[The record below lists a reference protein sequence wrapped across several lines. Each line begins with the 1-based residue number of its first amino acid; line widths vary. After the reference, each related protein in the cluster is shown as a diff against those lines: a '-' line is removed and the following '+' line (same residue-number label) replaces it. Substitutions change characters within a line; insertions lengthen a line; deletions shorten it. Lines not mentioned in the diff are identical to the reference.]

1 MMNWMPA
8 ARSDQM
14 PTLGKMRRP
23 RLGRSIQ
30 RDRLFIELDGTE
42 SVPGL
47 WIAGPAGFGK
57 STLIATYLEARALRS
72 GWLQLDPGDAD
83 PATFAHFLGETAAA
97 LAPRKPHRLPL
108 PTADDLR
115 DVPAFIRRCFRRL
128 AQALDGPWVLVL
140 DNIQELDSLPT
151 LHAGIAAA
159 LSEMPEGWRL
169 IAISREPPPAA
180 YARAM
185 AGQQLVCIQARAL
198 RFTPTETQALLDL
211 HGRPWSAESLCE
223 TTGGWAAAM
232 ILMLAARTGL
242 ASPHPTGAGSA
253 PKTVFDLFAGEVMDA
268 FAPWQRCALMRMAFL
283 PSVTAAMAASVSGEP
298 RVETLLEDLARR
310 SLFTD
315 RRGDAPAVYTFHALF
330 GEYLRTRAAAEFSP
344 DTLRAL
350 RADAA
355 GLLITAGHAD
365 AALGQ
370 LVEAQEWAKALQLL
384 ASHAGK
390 FMAQGRSTIVRRAVS
405 AMPEPWRSAPRACY
419 WLGFCNLAIDPDAA
433 LRQLQSAHDG
443 FLAEGDEQGAFEAAA
458 AAADAIIFQGA
469 NYDALAPWLPV
480 LERLAPGYLA
490 SRDAALDLRVLPGL
504 LAAFVHRDPGH
515 ALTAPLA
522 DAAEHMLDEPLGATQ
537 RILLGSLALYLL
549 WTGQTPRL
557 DRILAKI
564 DRLCADQDAAPA
576 TLLRWYGVGVL
587 VRSLLGRIDEAMDCA
602 TRALALAQIGP
613 APMRVKAHLMLVL
626 AAESARDAEL
636 ARAHLAESAGLL
648 AAGNPVDVTTYEF
661 QRGMLML
668 LDKDWHAAAQLMR
681 SAVTSGRHS
690 GWPLRE
696 HIALIGQ
703 ALAATQV
710 DSFDEAE
717 TALKAVFEHRFHAV
731 CRWHHWIAALVEAN
745 LADRRG
751 DEPRAVAAVRRGF
764 AVGQACGFDFGP
776 MPYCCGDMMSRLAA
790 LALAHD
796 IDTPFVQQMVRR
808 HALPAP
814 PGAPASWPWPVR
826 IRTLG
831 AFGIE
836 REGGAAQASRKES
849 RKPLDLLKL
858 LLALGGE
865 NVPVGRL
872 CAALWPDAVGD
883 AARNSF
889 DNTLHRLRKLLG
901 GDGRVTL
908 RAGSLSLDAANC
920 WTDCAALADCLAAP
934 PAVERD
940 GDLRPVTAWI
950 DRVLALYRGPFLCG
964 DDELPDVLVA
974 RERIEAR
981 VTRQVAALGDRLEA
995 TDRHAAALHLYQRL
1009 VEQQP
1014 LAEKMVRRLMSC
1026 LLHLGQRA
1034 EALAAYRRCRQQL
1047 SVVLGVRPAA
1057 ETEAIAAQL
1066 RNL

>member
-1 MMNWMPA
+1 MMNLMCA
-8 ARSDQM
+8 ARACQT

-23 RLGRSIQ
+23 RLGRPIQ
-30 RDRLFIELDGTE
+30 RDRLFIALDATA
-42 SVPGL
+42 SAPGL

-57 STLIATYLEARALRS
+57 STLIATYLDARGLSS
-72 GWLQLDPGDAD
+72 GWLQLDTGDAD
-83 PATFAHFLGETAAA
+83 PATFAHFLGETTAAM
-97 LAPRKPHRLPL
+97 APGKPHRLPL
-108 PTADDLR
+108 PNADDLR
-115 DVPAFIRRCFRRL
+115 DVPTFIRRCFRHL
-128 AQALDGPWVLVL
+128 TQAHDGPCVLVL
-140 DNIQELDSLPT
+140 DNIQALDSLPA

-159 LSEMPEGWRL
+159 ISEMPEGWRL
-169 IAISREPPPAA
+169 IAISREPPPPA
-180 YARAM
+180 YARVM
-185 AGQQLVCIQARAL
+185 ACQQLVCMEASAL
-198 RFTPTETQALLDL
+198 RFTPAETQALLDL
-211 HGRPWSAESLCE
+211 HGRPWSAQALCE
-223 TTGGWAAAM
+223 TTDGWAAAM
-232 ILMLAARTGL
+232 ILMLAARTEL
-242 ASPHPTGAGSA
+242 TPPHPPGAAST
-253 PKTVFDLFAGEVMDA
+253 PKMVFDLFAGEVMAA
-268 FAPWQRCALMRMAFL
+268 FAPWQRHALMRTAFL
-283 PSVTAAMAASVSGEP
+283 PSFTATMAASVSGEP

-315 RRGDAPAVYTFHALF
+315 RRGTVPAIYTFHALF
-330 GEYLRTRAAAEFSP
+330 SDFLRSQAQAELPPATLRT
-344 DTLRAL
+344 LRV
-350 RADAA
+350 DAA
-355 GLLITAGHAD
+355 GLLIAAGHAD
-365 AALGQ
+365 AAIGQ
-370 LVEAQEWAKALQLL
+370 LVDGQEWARVLQLL
-384 ASHAGK
+384 ASHAGE
-390 FMAQGRSTIVRRAVS
+390 FVAQGRQATVRQAVS
-405 AMPEPWRSAPRACY
+405 AMPEPWRNTPQACY
-419 WLGFCNLAIDPDAA
+419 WLGFCNLSIDPEAA
-433 LRQLQSAHDG
+433 LRQLQLAHDG
-443 FLAEGDEQGAFEAAA
+443 FLADGNEQGAFEAAA

-469 NYDALAPWLPV
+469 NYDALAPWLPL
-480 LERLAPGYLA
+480 LERWAPNYLA
-490 SRDAALDLRVLPGL
+490 ARDAALDLRVLPGL

-515 ALTAPLA
+515 ALTAELA

-564 DRLCADQDAAPA
+564 DRMCAAQDTAAA

-587 VRSLLGRIDEAMDCA
+587 VRSLLGHLDAAMDGA
-602 TRALALAQIGP
+602 SRALALAQNGP
-613 APMRVKAHLMLVL
+613 APMRVKAHLMMVL

-636 ARAHLAESAGLL
+636 ARRHLAESAGLL
-648 AAGNPVDVTTYEF
+648 AAGNKVDVTTYEF
-661 QRGMLML
+661 QRGLLML

-681 SAVTSGRHS
+681 LAVSSGRAS

-703 ALAATQV
+703 TLAATQV

-717 TALKAVFEHRFHAV
+717 TALAAVFAHRFYAV

-751 DEPRAVAAVRRGF
+751 DEARAVAALRRGF
-764 AVGQACGFDFGP
+764 AVGRACGFDFGP

-808 HALPAP
+808 HGLPAP
-814 PGAPASWPWPVR
+814 PGAPANWPWPVR

-831 AFGIE
+831 SFSIE
-836 REGGAAQASRKES
+836 QEGGAAPASRKES

-872 CAALWPDAVGD
+872 CASLWPEAPGD

-908 RAGSLSLDAANC
+908 RAGGLSLDAATC
-920 WTDCAALADCLAAP
+920 WTDCAALADWLAAP
-934 PAVERD
+934 PAVEPD
-940 GDLRPVTAWI
+940 GDPSRVSAWI
-950 DRVLALYRGPFLCG
+950 DGVLALYQGPFLVG
-964 DDELPDVLVA
+964 EDELNDVLVA

-981 VTRQVAALGDRLEA
+981 LTRQVAALGDQLEA
-995 TDRHAAALHLYQRL
+995 MGQHAAAVRLYQRL

-1014 LAEKMVRRLMSC
+1014 LAEDMVRRLMAC
-1026 LLHLGQRA
+1026 LLNLGQRA
-1034 EALAAYRRCRQQL
+1034 EALAVYRRLRQQL
-1047 SVVLGVRPAA
+1047 SVVLGVRPAT
-1057 ETEAIAAQL
+1057 ETQAIAAQL

>member
-1 MMNWMPA
+1 MCA
-8 ARSDQM
+8 ARSAQT

-30 RDRLFIELDGTE
+30 RDRLFTEIDGMA
-42 SVPGL
+42 SVPGV
-47 WIAGPAGFGK
+47 WIAAPAGFGK
-57 STLIATYLEARALRS
+57 STLIATYLEARALKS
-72 GWLQLDPGDAD
+72 AWLQLDSGDAD
-83 PATFAHFLGETAAA
+83 PATFAHFLGESAA
-97 LAPRKPHRLPL
+97 LLKPSKPLRLPL

-128 AQALDGPWVLVL
+128 ALVLDRPWVLVL
-140 DNIQELDSLPT
+140 DNIQELNSLPA

-159 LSEMPEGWRL
+159 LVEMPEGSKL
-169 IAISREPPPAA
+169 IAISREPPAA
-180 YARAM
+180 EYARAL
-185 AGQQLVCIQARAL
+185 AGQQMAFIPANAL
-198 RFTPTETQALLDL
+198 RFTPGETQALLDL
-211 HGRPWSAESLCE
+211 HDRSWSAQTLCE
-223 TTGGWAAAM
+223 TTDGWAAAM
-232 ILMLAARTGL
+232 ILMLTARTEL
-242 ASPHPTGAGSA
+242 TLPNPESA
-253 PKTVFDLFAGEVMDA
+253 VGTPQRVFDLFAREVMEA
-268 FAPWQRCALMRMAFL
+268 FAPWQRHALMRIAFL
-283 PSVTAAMAASVSGEP
+283 PSVTVAMAESLSGEP
-298 RVETLLEDLARR
+298 RVETLLEDLAHR

-315 RRGDAPAVYTFHALF
+315 RRGSVLAVYTFHALF
-330 GEYLRTRAAAEFSP
+330 GEYLRSRAAAEFSP
-344 DTLRAL
+344 GVLLTLRVE
-350 RADAA
+350 AA
-355 GLLITAGHAD
+355 GLLATSGYAD
-365 AALGQ
+365 VALGQ
-370 LVEAQEWAKALQLL
+370 LVDAQAWIEALQLL

-390 FMAQGRSTIVRRAVS
+390 FVSQGRSAIVRQAVS
-405 AMPEPWRSAPRACY
+405 AMPERYRNLPQACY

-433 LRQLQSAHDG
+433 LGQLQRAHDG

-458 AAADAIIFQGA
+458 AAADAIIFRGSK
-469 NYDALAPWLPV
+469 YDALAPWFPL
-480 LERLAPGYLA
+480 LERLAPGYLS
-490 SRDAALDLRVLPGL
+490 SRDPARDLRVLPGL

-515 ALTAPLA
+515 DLTAPLA
-522 DAAEHMLDEPLGATQ
+522 DAAEHMLDEPLGVSQ
-537 RILLGSLALYLL
+537 RILLGSLAFYLL

-564 DRLCADQDAAPA
+564 DRMCTGQDAAPA

-587 VRSLLGRIDEAMDCA
+587 VRSLLGRIDEAMDNA
-602 TRALALAQIGP
+602 MRALALAENGP
-613 APMRVKAHLMLVL
+613 APMRVKAHLMVVL

-636 ARAHLAESAGLL
+636 ARVHLNEAAGLL

-681 SAVTSGRHS
+681 SAVGSGRAS

-703 ALAATQV
+703 TLAATQIER
-710 DSFDEAE
+710 FDEAE
-717 TALKAVFEHRFHAV
+717 TALKAVFDHRFYGV

-751 DEPRAVAAVRRGF
+751 DGPRALAALRRGF
-764 AVGQACGFDFGP
+764 DIGQACGFDFGP

-796 IDTPFVQQMVRR
+796 VNTPFVQQMVHR

-814 PGAPASWPWPVR
+814 PGAPAAWPWPVR
-826 IRTLG
+826 IRT
-831 AFGIE
+831 FGVFDIE
-836 REGGAAQASRKES
+836 RKEPAAQASRKDS
-849 RKPLDLLKL
+849 RKPLDLLRL
-858 LLALGGE
+858 LVALGGE
-865 NVPVGRL
+865 NVPVVSL
-872 CAALWPDAVGD
+872 CAALWPEATGD

-908 RAGSLSLDAANC
+908 RAGGLSLDAANC
-920 WTDCAALADCLAAP
+920 WTDVGALNIHLAAP
-934 PAVERD
+934 PPV
-940 GDLRPVTAWI
+940 DLAGNTDLITTWI
-950 DRVLALYRGPFLCG
+950 DGVLALYQGPFLVG
-964 DDELPDVLVA
+964 EDELPDVVVA

-981 VTRQVAALGDRLEA
+981 ITRQVAALGSRLE
-995 TDRHAAALHLYQRL
+995 DSNQHAEAARLYQRL

-1014 LAEKMVRRLMSC
+1014 LAEDMVRRLMTC

-1034 EALAAYRRCRQQL
+1034 EALATYRRCRQQL

-1057 ETEAIAAQL
+1057 EIEAIAAQL

>member
-1 MMNWMPA
+1 MTRMCA

-23 RLGRSIQ
+23 RLGRSMQ
-30 RDRLFIELDGTE
+30 RDRLFIEIDGAE

-57 STLIATYLEARALRS
+57 STLIATYLEARALKS
-72 GWLQLDPGDAD
+72 AWLQLDFGDAD
-83 PATFAHFLGETAAA
+83 PATFAHFLGESAAW
-97 LAPRKPHRLPL
+97 LKPRKPLRLPL

-115 DVPAFIRRCFRRL
+115 DVPGFIRRCFRRL
-128 AQALDGPWVLVL
+128 ALALDRPWVLVL
-140 DNIQELDSLPT
+140 DNIQELDRLPA

-159 LSEMPEGWRL
+159 LGEMPEGSKL
-169 IAISREPPPAA
+169 IAISREPPPAE
-180 YARAM
+180 YARAL
-185 AGQQLVCIQARAL
+185 AGQQMAYIQASAL
-198 RFTPTETQALLDL
+198 RFTPAETQALLDL
-211 HGRPWSAESLCE
+211 HDRPWSAQALCE
-223 TTGGWAAAM
+223 TTNGWAAAM
-232 ILMLAARTGL
+232 ILMLAARTEL
-242 ASPHPTGAGSA
+242 ASPDSAGDGSA
-253 PKTVFDLFAGEVMDA
+253 PQRVFELFASEVMDA
-268 FAPWQRCALMRMAFL
+268 FAPWQRHALMRIAFL
-283 PSVTAAMAASVSGEP
+283 PSVTAAMAEALSGEP
-298 RVETLLEDLARR
+298 RIETLLEELAHR

-315 RRGDAPAVYTFHALF
+315 RRSAMPAVYTFHALF
-330 GEYLRTRAAAEFSP
+330 GEYLRARAAAELSP
-344 DTLRAL
+344 DALQAL
-350 RADAA
+350 RVEAA
-355 GLLITAGHAD
+355 ALLASAGHAD
-365 AALGQ
+365 VALAQ
-370 LVEAQEWAKALQLL
+370 LVDAQGWAQALQLL
-384 ASHAGK
+384 GSHAGE
-390 FMAQGRSTIVRRAVS
+390 FVAQGRSAIVRQAVS
-405 AMPEPWRSAPRACY
+405 VMPDRWRNLPQACY

-433 LRQLQSAHDG
+433 LGQLQRAHDG
-443 FLAEGDEQGAFEAAA
+443 FLAEGDDQGAFEAAA
-458 AAADAIIFQGA
+458 AAADAIIFRGS
-469 NYDALAPWLPV
+469 NYAALAPWLPL
-480 LERLAPGYLA
+480 LERHAPGYLA
-490 SRDAALDLRVLPGL
+490 SRDAARDLRVLPGL

-515 ALTAPLA
+515 DLTAPLA
-522 DAAEHMLDEPLGATQ
+522 DAAEHMLDQPLGASQ

-564 DRLCADQDAAPA
+564 DHMGTGQDAAPA

-587 VRSLLGRIDEAMDCA
+587 VRSLLGRIDDAMDNA
-602 TRALALAQIGP
+602 MRALALAENGP
-613 APMRVKAHLMLVL
+613 APMRVKAHLMVVL
-626 AAESARDAEL
+626 AAESARDTEL
-636 ARAHLAESAGLL
+636 ARMHLSEAASLL

-681 SAVTSGRHS
+681 SAVDSGRDS

-717 TALKAVFEHRFHAV
+717 CALKAVFDHRFYAV

-751 DEPRAVAAVRRGF
+751 DGPRALAALRRGF
-764 AVGQACGFDFGP
+764 DIGQACGFDFGP

-796 IDTPFVQQMVRR
+796 VDTPFVQQMVRR

-814 PGAPASWPWPVR
+814 PGASATWPWPVR

-831 AFGIE
+831 ALAIE
-836 REGGAAQASRKES
+836 REGGVAQTSRKES

-858 LLALGGE
+858 LVALGGK

-872 CAALWPDAVGD
+872 CAALWPETIGD

-920 WTDCAALADCLAAP
+920 WTDVGALNDCLAEP
-934 PAVERD
+934 PPVERAD
-940 GDLRPVTAWI
+940 EPDLVTSWI
-950 DRVLALYRGPFLCG
+950 DGVLALYQGPFLAG
-964 DDELPDVLVA
+964 EDELSDVLVA

-995 TDRHAAALHLYQRL
+995 TNQHAQAARLYQRL

-1014 LAEKMVRRLMSC
+1014 LAEDMVRRLMTC

-1057 ETEAIAAQL
+1057 ETEAMAAQL